1 MPSVPRDENGSSD
14 HLSRH
19 LGKRAVG
26 PGIHEGQG
34 RRRGRRAAGSCCFS
48 FSDASKLNQHKAV
61 LQNCPA
67 VTTGASSQPPM
78 SHPR

>member
-34 RRRGRRAAGSCCFS
+34 RRRGRRAQGAA
-48 FSDASKLNQHKAV
+48 ASLFF
-61 LQNCPA
+61 
-67 VTTGASSQPPM
+67 
-78 SHPR
+78 

>member
-34 RRRGRRAAGSCCFS
+34 RRRGRRVAGSCCFS
-48 FSDASKLNQHKAV
+48 FFLMPRNRTSTKLFFKTA
-61 LQNCPA
+61 LL
-67 VTTGASSQPPM
+67 
-78 SHPR
+78 